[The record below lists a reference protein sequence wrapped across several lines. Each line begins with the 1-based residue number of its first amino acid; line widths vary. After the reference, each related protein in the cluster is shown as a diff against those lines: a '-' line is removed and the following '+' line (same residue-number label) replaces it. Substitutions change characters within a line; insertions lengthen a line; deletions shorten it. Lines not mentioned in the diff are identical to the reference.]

1 MSGSGFE
8 PNKQIIKP
16 ERFDYSILDPK
27 FDEASVDNKI
37 RIRSFEHY
45 ENIATLGGEVAP
57 IYEVR
62 RSEEPVDDTRFSID
76 VSSVQALNEDM
87 INIISTIDVLDNVLG
102 NPELLFATEY
112 PDLKRLREVYF
123 NRLTD
128 KIRWGPFFDFYKWF
142 DVAVGSII
150 EDLIPRKTKFLG
162 VNFVIESHMLE
173 RSKLNYTYSDIYL
186 GENDRRGLHGQIL
199 LQQLVAY
206 IRKM

>member
-1 MSGSGFE
+1 MG
-8 PNKQIIKP
+8 NKYFVNSLFFLIIT
-16 ERFDYSILDPK
+16 FLLLSINSYS
-27 FDEASVDNKI
+27 S
-37 RIRSFEHY
+37 
-45 ENIATLGGEVAP
+45 ENQNIVALGGEVSP

-87 INIISTIDVLDNVLG
+87 INMISTIDALDNILG

-112 PDLKRLREVYF
+112 PDLRKLREVYF

-128 KIRWGPFFDFYKWF
+128 KVKTKAFFEFFKWF
-142 DVAVGSII
+142 DTAVGGII
-150 EDLIPRKTKFLG
+150 ETLVPRRTKFMG

-173 RSKLNYTYSDIYL
+173 RAKFNYSYSDVYL

-199 LQQLVAY
+199 LQQLIAV
-206 IRKM
+206 IKKM